1 MIFRDIFVATTT
13 NRYKYI
19 SICERCCQQQF
30 YGGIKMR
37 TNADIRKVAKDNGI
51 KLWQI
56 AKKLGISDGNFSRK
70 LRDELSEGEKDRIL
84 TIIAELA
91 KGVKK

>member
-1 MIFRDIFVATTT
+1 
-13 NRYKYI
+13 
-19 SICERCCQQQF
+19 
-30 YGGIKMR
+30 MR

-91 KGVKK
+91 KEVKK

>member
-1 MIFRDIFVATTT
+1 
-13 NRYKYI
+13 
-19 SICERCCQQQF
+19 
-30 YGGIKMR
+30 MR
-37 TNADIRKVAKDNGI
+37 ANADIRKVAKDNSI

-84 TIIAELA
+84 IIIAELA
-91 KGVKK
+91 KEVKK

>member
-1 MIFRDIFVATTT
+1 
-13 NRYKYI
+13 
-19 SICERCCQQQF
+19 
-30 YGGIKMR
+30 MR
-37 TNADIRKVAKDNGI
+37 TNADIRKAAKDNGI

-91 KGVKK
+91 KEVKK

>member
-1 MIFRDIFVATTT
+1 
-13 NRYKYI
+13 
-19 SICERCCQQQF
+19 
-30 YGGIKMR
+30 MR

-56 AKKLGISDGNFSRK
+56 AKRLGISDGNFSRK

-91 KGVKK
+91 KEVKK

>member
-1 MIFRDIFVATTT
+1 MIA
-13 NRYKYI
+13 
-19 SICERCCQQQF
+19 
-30 YGGIKMR
+30 
-37 TNADIRKVAKDNGI
+37 NADIRKVAKDNGI

-91 KGVKK
+91 KEVKK